1 MDWRTLQSF
10 GWVRMLLLTV
20 ILAGSAICSFAQSQT
35 ITGKVSSS
43 EDNLG
48 LPGANVIIKGTS
60 RGTVTDANGNYSIE
74 VTASDAILVFSS
86 IGYATIE
93 EPVNGRTVINVTL
106 AQDITQLSEIVVVG
120 YGSVKKSDVTGA
132 LSRVTADV
140 IQERP
145 SQNLFQALQGK
156 AAGVNISSNFKPGE
170 LPVVRVR
177 GNRSLEAGNDP
188 LYVID
193 GIPLVSG
200 SISDISPN
208 DIASIE
214 VLKDASATA
223 IYGSRG
229 ANGVVLITT
238 KRGTAGQLN
247 ITYNGT
253 VSLDS
258 YKSLTD
264 WMNGGEYIDRWRL
277 SLMNGGLYNTA
288 QFTDF
293 NTPVV
298 LGYPDPNEDI
308 ARMGLAQ
315 DPIAMQSVLM
325 GYEWEDQIGGTV
337 RMRATTAEEQAMGW
351 PAQVPVYNS
360 ANIRSYD
367 WIDDAV
373 RQGVTN
379 NHQIAISS
387 GSETSN
393 LYLSFN
399 YFDQLGVQR
408 DQDYER
414 FTATING
421 DIKPNDWLTVGASAI
436 ASLSIQNYG
445 IFGPNTSN
453 TGSKDLYSR
462 ATEQFPYAPPTGPE
476 GKWIRNAGGNLSLW
490 NPLIDIDQAVNER
503 RASSVMTNLFAEV
516 KLAPWLR
523 YRVNVGGQLRNY
535 RVGTWTGPDATS
547 HLTNRPNTASYSNE
561 ERFSWVMENLL
572 FIDKT
577 FAEVHKIGITLL
589 QSAQKFRR
597 ENINAR
603 VSSTIYDISYWYD
616 LASNTNGSP
625 DGYGTGFSE
634 NTLMSW
640 MGRINYTL
648 ADKYLLTATGRYDG
662 ASVLAPGHKWDFF
675 PSFAVAW
682 KMHEEPFMSG
692 ISWLNELKPRV
703 GYGVTGN

>member
-1 MDWRTLQSF
+1 MDWRTLQSL
-10 GWVRMLLLTV
+10 GWVRMVLLTV
-20 ILAGSAICSFAQSQT
+20 FFAGSAISSYAQSQT
-35 ITGKVSSS
+35 ITGTVASS

-48 LPGANVIIKGTS
+48 LPGANVLIKGTS
-60 RGTVTDANGNYSIE
+60 RGTVTDAQGNYSIE
-74 VTASDAILVFSS
+74 LTEDGDAVLVFSS

-106 AQDITQLSEIVVVG
+106 VQDITQLNEIVVVG
-120 YGSVKKSDVTGA
+120 YGTVKKSDVTGA

-145 SQNLFQALQGK
+145 TQNLFQALQGK

-177 GNRSLEAGNDP
+177 GTRSLEATNEP
-188 LYVID
+188 LYVVD

-200 SISDISPN
+200 NISDISPN
-208 DIASIE
+208 DIAAIE
-214 VLKDASATA
+214 VLKDASARA

-264 WMNGGEYIDRWRL
+264 WMDGGEYIDRWRL
-277 SLMNGGLYNTA
+277 SLMNGGLYSTA
-288 QFTDF
+288 QFTDL

-298 LGYPDPNEDI
+298 PGYPDPDEDV

-337 RMRATTAEEQAMGW
+337 RMRPTTAEEQAMGW
-351 PAQVPVYNS
+351 PAQVPIYNS

-367 WIDDAV
+367 WINDAI

-379 NHQIAISS
+379 NHQISVSS
-387 GSETSN
+387 GGENSS
-393 LYLSFN
+393 LYLSLN

-421 DIKPNDWLTVGASAI
+421 
-436 ASLSIQNYG
+436 
-445 IFGPNTSN
+445 
-453 TGSKDLYSR
+453 
-462 ATEQFPYAPPTGPE
+462 E
-476 GKWIRNAGGNLSLW
+476 IR
-490 NPLIDIDQAVNER
+490 
-503 RASSVMTNLFAEV
+503 
-516 KLAPWLR
+516 
-523 YRVNVGGQLRNY
+523 
-535 RVGTWTGPDATS
+535 
-547 HLTNRPNTASYSNE
+547 
-561 ERFSWVMENLL
+561 
-572 FIDKT
+572 
-577 FAEVHKIGITLL
+577 
-589 QSAQKFRR
+589 
-597 ENINAR
+597 
-603 VSSTIYDISYWYD
+603 
-616 LASNTNGSP
+616 
-625 DGYGTGFSE
+625 
-634 NTLMSW
+634 
-640 MGRINYTL
+640 
-648 ADKYLLTATGRYDG
+648 
-662 ASVLAPGHKWDFF
+662 
-675 PSFAVAW
+675 
-682 KMHEEPFMSG
+682 
-692 ISWLNELKPRV
+692 
-703 GYGVTGN
+703 